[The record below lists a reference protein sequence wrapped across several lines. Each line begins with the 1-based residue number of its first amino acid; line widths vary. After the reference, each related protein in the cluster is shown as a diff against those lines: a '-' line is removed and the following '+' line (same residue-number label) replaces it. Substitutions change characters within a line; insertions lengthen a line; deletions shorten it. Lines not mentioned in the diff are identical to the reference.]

1 MKINVNG
8 LEIETERYTE
18 ESVPVEK
25 NNREWISVNDKLPP
39 DLHEVLYFATTNEG
53 NTREI
58 MTGHREN
65 GFWKHCCMFYSSQT
79 LNHLVKVTHWMELP
93 DYPKP
98 PTVAEAAKIGHEH
111 AQEFAKKFVDT
122 NKELLKRLPDR

>member
-1 MKINVNG
+1 M
-8 LEIETERYTE
+8 
-18 ESVPVEK
+18 
-25 NNREWISVNDKLPP
+25 EWISVKDKLPP
-39 DLHEVLYFATTNEG
+39 DFQEVLYFAITNNG

-93 DYPKP
+93 NYP
-98 PTVAEAAKIGHEH
+98 AEIQCTHENINMEP
-111 AQEFAKKFVDT
+111 AYQCEDCKKYVGMS
-122 NKELLKRLPDR
+122 

>member
-1 MKINVNG
+1 MK
-8 LEIETERYTE
+8 
-18 ESVPVEK
+18 
-25 NNREWISVNDKLPP
+25 WISVKDELPR
-39 DLHEVLYFATTNEG
+39 DFQEVLFFALTNGG

-93 DYPKP
+93 DYPNLDYTPKNEMEVGEVIIDDPLCPKP
-98 PTVAEAAKIGHEH
+98 GEKLELDERT
-111 AQEFAKKFVDT
+111 KKFAVKFIDE
-122 NKELLKRLPDR
+122 NIDLLKRLADR